1 MSMKRYIIALLLV
14 ATAMTS
20 WASSSD
26 RQQCREWILGGSFD
40 EAVGGYAALIEVE
53 KAARNEVFG
62 VDEDLLAEYA
72 YALALAGYY
81 DGAVVNIDRA
91 RLLGKKDTDFYTAQ
105 ILSLMNYQE
114 LADMFWTTEHSQAAP
129 AWLASFY
136 KSLAEKHK
144 GTPVIG
150 GSDPDAAFRRA
161 NELASRKQYVQS
173 VVIYQ
178 ELADNYPDNSV
189 IHVGYSTVLENMKKL
204 SPAAKELKKGIDL
217 LAPEQAS
224 ASAAFNAHLTSLNN
238 QISALN
244 SKTWAE
250 RMLDKYEP
258 STILYAGGAAGADVF
273 SLTGRLGFYTNTK
286 TSGSINIGYSY
297 ASSVH
302 AFNIGVSAYQ
312 TMGRLVFGLGINEA
326 ISSSDN
332 VFSITPAVGITFLN
346 KTKDASYDILLNY
359 MIPVKS
365 GYPTT
370 LVVSFG
376 RTFYFSYKGR
386 K

>member
-1 MSMKRYIIALLLV
+1 MSMKRYIIALLFV

-40 EAVGGYAALIEVE
+40 EAVGGYAALIEAE
-53 KAARNEVFG
+53 KAARNETAG

-81 DGAVVNIDRA
+81 DGAVVNMDRA

-105 ILSLMNYQE
+105 ILSLMNYPE
-114 LADMFWTTEHSQAAP
+114 LADIFWTTEHSQAAP
-129 AWLASFY
+129 AWVASSY

-150 GSDPDAAFRRA
+150 GSDPDTAFRRA

-178 ELADNYPDNSV
+178 ELADNFPDNSI
-189 IHVGYSTVLENMKKL
+189 IHVGFSTVLEDMKKL
-204 SPAAKELKKGIDL
+204 SPAAKELQKGIAL
-217 LAPEQAS
+217 LSPEQTGAS
-224 ASAAFNAHLTSLNN
+224 SAFSAHLVSLNN
-238 QISALN
+238 QINAMD
-244 SKTWAE
+244 SKTWFE
-250 RMLDKYEP
+250 RILDEYEP
-258 STILYAGGAAGADVF
+258 STIIYAGGAAGSDVF
-273 SLTGRLGFYTNTK
+273 SLTGRLGLYTNTK

-297 ASSVH
+297 ASSNH
-302 AFNIGVSAYQ
+302 AFNIGLSAYQ
-312 TMGRLVFGLGINEA
+312 TLGRMVFGLGINEA
-326 ISSSDN
+326 ISSSDD
-332 VFSITPAVGITFLN
+332 VFSITPAVGLTFMN
-346 KTKDASYDILLNY
+346 KDKDASYDILLNY

-376 RTFYFSYKGR
+376 RTFYFTYKG
-386 K
+386 KK